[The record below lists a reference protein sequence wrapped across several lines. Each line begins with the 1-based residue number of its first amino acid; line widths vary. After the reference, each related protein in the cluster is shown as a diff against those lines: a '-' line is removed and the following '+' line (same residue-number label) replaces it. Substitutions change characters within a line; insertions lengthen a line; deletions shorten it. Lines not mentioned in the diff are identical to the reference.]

1 MTGTGLA
8 AGTGAEMETG
18 AEAGGEE
25 GWEKRL
31 QQRQQ
36 QQQQQQQQR
45 KEERRG
51 ASAMAVELVTWR
63 DPGKSVKVM
72 GGGLY
77 AALCASSL
85 RTMPLPLGAIACYG
99 GDAHFLTP
107 LFSPPTTTDIA
118 LVAL

>member
-31 QQRQQ
+31 QQ
-36 QQQQQQQQR
+36 QQQQQR

-51 ASAMAVELVTWR
+51 ASAMAVELGTWR

-99 GDAHFLTP
+99 GNAHFFTT